1 MRVIKY
7 TLGLILCLLF
17 FSSSVSAEITVI
29 DPPEPIVYPS
39 VFVTGF
45 QMTDKLDV
53 VELYNESSTPV
64 DMSKWSLQY
73 DSLEPGKSCNIT
85 FQDWI
90 LPEGYVVA
98 ARIGM
103 VLSNDGNVLRY
114 TDCARHLISGFN
126 LTLNKLD
133 DNDQLIKQETIKS
146 TASASMRRGLTK
158 TYRSGDFG
166 KDFTTLSRS
175 LYAGEW
181 YSPPQSL
188 LLEISE
194 ILPNPRSC
202 SPIETSL
209 DCKEYVKLYNPID
222 QAIDLSQ
229 FRIRNG
235 YAGQSSTSSNTKTL
249 DGWLQPGHFVA
260 VPMGVTNSES
270 YLWLE
275 DFYGA
280 KTYANTVLQYPDASS
295 DTKKSQ
301 AWAYDV
307 SDGIWKW
314 TPTPNPTDTPSIFPA
329 PPPPAPVVVIS
340 STPVTVVSTSSTFVP
355 CKEGQYRNEE
365 TNRCRNIEVAVATLE
380 PCGVGQE
387 RNPATNRCRS
397 ITAVL
402 GDSDLRPC
410 DPGQERNPET
420 NRCRNIVS
428 SDIPKADYAPEQT
441 GASQTDYTSW
451 FILGG
456 IGLVAVGYGVW
467 EWRSELVK
475 LFKNV
480 LAFLRRRK

>member
-7 TLGLILCLLF
+7 TLGLILCFLF
-17 FSSSVSAEITVI
+17 FSSSAGAEITVI
-29 DPPEPIVYPS
+29 PPPEPIVYPS

-45 QMTDKLDV
+45 QMTEQLDV
-53 VELYNESSTPV
+53 VEFYNESSAPV
-64 DMSKWSLQY
+64 DMSQWSLQY
-73 DSLEPGKSCNIT
+73 KSSEPDKLCKIT

-90 LPEGYVVA
+90 LPENYTVA
-98 ARIGM
+98 ASMDMSLKGA
-103 VLSNDGNVLRY
+103 DNVSIYQSCKRDPVVGL
-114 TDCARHLISGFN
+114 TF
-126 LTLNKLD
+126 TLNKMGD
-133 DNDQLIKQETIKS
+133 DGIDIVQETITP
-146 TASASMRRGLTK
+146 TASAFVRKGLTK
-158 TYRSGDFG
+158 TYRTG
-166 KDFTTLSRS
+166 KFTTDFKAIDRS

-181 YSPPQSL
+181 YLPPQL
-188 LLEISE
+188 LLVEISE
-194 ILPNPRSC
+194 VLPNPRSC
-202 SPIETSL
+202 SPTETSL
-209 DCKEYVKLYNPID
+209 DCKEYVKLYNPTD
-222 QAIDLSQ
+222 QIINLSQ

-235 YAGQSSTSSNTKTL
+235 YAGQSSTSSNTRTL
-249 DGWLQPGHFVA
+249 DGLLQPGHFVV

-280 KTYANTVLQYPDASS
+280 TTYANTVLQYPDASS
-295 DTKKSQ
+295 DTKKGQ

-314 TPTPNPTDTPSIFPA
+314 TPTPNPNDTPSIFPV
-329 PPPPAPVVVIS
+329 PPPPTPVVVIYP
-340 STPVTVVSTSSTFVP
+340 TPTTVVPTSSTLVP
-355 CKEGQYRNEE
+355 CKEGQYRSEE
-365 TNRCRNIEVAVATLE
+365 TNRCRNIEVAAATLE

-397 ITAVL
+397 ITAIL
-402 GDSDLRPC
+402 GDSELKPC

-441 GASQTDYTSW
+441 GAPQTDYTSW

-456 IGLVAVGYGVW
+456 IGLIAVGYGVW
-467 EWRSELVK
+467 EWRFELSK

-480 LAFLRRRK
+480 VAFLRRKK